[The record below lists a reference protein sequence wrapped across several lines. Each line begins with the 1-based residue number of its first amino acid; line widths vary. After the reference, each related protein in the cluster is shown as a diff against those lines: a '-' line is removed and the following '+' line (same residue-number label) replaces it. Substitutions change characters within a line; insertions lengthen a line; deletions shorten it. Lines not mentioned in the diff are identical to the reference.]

1 MVLSTKN
8 GLFSIKR
15 LGQLLLRELTI
26 GYRSL
31 LIAMAA
37 VGGVVVILSV
47 LTTMGVAHASGG
59 MGGPGSDFYLGLF
72 RNLLFLGGFIVTSL
86 AFREVWQNG
95 GGIFYLTL
103 PGSVFEKFLS
113 KLLVTSIGFALG
125 SLLFMAGV
133 TALSELIDHLLFGY
147 GHGYFYMGS
156 LIVAALKACLFYV
169 ITQSLFLLGS
179 IWFKK
184 VALIRTALWMGIFA
198 IALAI
203 IVGIATRIFLGSK
216 MNWSGMGFRFNLNNG
231 DFMQMFGPGT
241 RTASGLSAFKI
252 VSQVLFYALAPVC
265 WLATY
270 FKLAEAEV

>member
-1 MVLSTKN
+1 MVMSTKN
-8 GLFSIKR
+8 GFFKLER
-15 LGQLLLRELTI
+15 LGQLLLRELMS

-37 VGGVVVILSV
+37 VGGVVVVLSV
-47 LTTMGVAHASGG
+47 LTTMGVAHTSGG
-59 MGGPGSDFYLGLF
+59 MGPGSDFYLGLF

-125 SLLFMAGV
+125 SLIFMAGV

-147 GHGYFYMGS
+147 GHGYFYMGT
-156 LIVAALKACLFYV
+156 LIIAALKACLFYI
-169 ITQSLFLLGS
+169 ITQSMFLLGS

-184 VALIRTALWMGIFA
+184 VALIRTALWAGIFA
-198 IALAI
+198 IGFAVV
-203 IVGIATRIFLGSK
+203 VGIAARIFLATKLHWAGA
-216 MNWSGMGFRFNLNNG
+216 GFSFNLNNG
-231 DFMQMFGPGT
+231 DLTQIFGAGSSGQ
-241 RTASGLSAFKI
+241 SGLSAFKI
-252 VSQVLFYALAPVC
+252 VAQVLFYAMAPVC
-265 WLATY
+265 WVAGY
-270 FKLAEAEV
+270 FRLSEAEV